1 MTILV
6 CLNCSERQSHQGK
19 WWSYISLSNSFLSP
33 YASRFTRWCR
43 TLRVSDD
50 ALFLSDYSCLFS
62 CLLGRVIKV
71 MMINL
76 FLCLTLFSTYAS
88 RGPTRETSVFQWGS
102 IHHLLSNSSFSMTYV
117 MILFLSDYY
126 CLFMLQGKAED
137 IISQGSQGQGPSQV
151 YNQGTRW
158 SEDFLL
164 GPRSGHGCCWGS

>member
-1 MTILV
+1 MINLSLSLTL
-6 CLNCSERQSHQGK
+6 LFSKSMPFLGQRK
-19 WWSYISLSNSFLSP
+19 WWRCIYPL
-33 YASRFTRWCR
+33 W
-43 TLRVSDD
+43 
-50 ALFLSDYSCLFS
+50 LFLFVFLFVYPAGE
-62 CLLGRVIKV
+62 GRVIKV

-126 CLFMLQGKAED
+126 CLFMLQGKAKD
-137 IISQGSQGQGPSQV
+137 IISQGSQGQGPNQV

-164 GPRSGHGCCWGS
+164 GPSSGHGRCWGS